1 MMIWIAADKVY
12 PGVMFTKYAV
22 LGDAV
27 VIADQRVA
35 EQYLDTLEWYGIPIS
50 KSKSGCARARAF
62 YMICNF
68 LSSQHLR

>member
-50 KSKSGCARARAF
+50 K
-62 YMICNF
+62 
-68 LSSQHLR
+68 

>member
-1 MMIWIAADKVY
+1 MIWIAADKVY

-50 KSKSGCARARAF
+50 KQKYLISPGGVC
-62 YMICNF
+62 
-68 LSSQHLR
+68 